1 MAILRTNKRDNF
13 TILPN
18 STLQNV
24 RLSWE
29 ARGLL
34 AYLLSLP
41 ANWQI
46 HMSELVERAP
56 SGKDKLTRIVKELTE
71 KGYIIKAHLRG
82 ERGRFADWV
91 YDVFD
96 EPQAATVWGQTPNS
110 ANPKSVNPT
119 PVNPQLKRTHRKKN
133 PTEKEI
139 HTKKPAP
146 MALSKN
152 ESEQARS
159 FLNDF
164 GFSWAGGNHLGEGE
178 ALRVA
183 NLHKLD
189 AGQAQRAAAEFAAE
203 ALRGFRKSPSDAWY
217 WLCRNQAGGGLAHTQ
232 SGDRNMPKWGG

>member
-1 MAILRTNKRDNF
+1 MAILRTNKRQDF

-18 STLQNV
+18 SALQNAS
-24 RLSWE
+24 LSWE

-41 ANWQI
+41 HDWEVHLSDLAN
-46 HMSELVERAP
+46 RAP
-56 SGKDKLTRIVKELTE
+56 SGKDKLSRIVKELGAHGFIVKT
-71 KGYIIKAHLRG
+71 HLRAKS
-82 ERGRFADWV
+82 GRFKDWI

-96 EPQAATVWGQTPNS
+96 ESQGLTVGGQTPS
-110 ANPKSVNPT
+110 SVNPKSASPTAVNP
-119 PVNPQLKRTHRKKN
+119 PLKKTHSKKN
-133 PTEKEI
+133 TTQKEI

-146 MALSKN
+146 MALSKS

-189 AGQAQRAAAEFAAE
+189 AGQAQRAVAEFAAE